1 MFNQNQ
7 YWKMKK
13 QELTKKPIV
22 FIEEPNIISKEEL
35 SNIFGGFSTGES
47 GLCFVF
53 RSCKSKCK
61 QYTSTEN
68 NTKSE
73 NTQNEKKTKILKK
86 YDKLL
91 CFVVTM
97 E

>member
-1 MFNQNQ
+1 
-7 YWKMKK
+7 MKK
-13 QELTKKPIV
+13 QESTKKSIV
-22 FIEEPNIISKEEL
+22 FIEEPNIIGKEEL
-35 SNIFGGFSTGES
+35 SNIYGGLNNGEA

-61 QYTSTEN
+61 QNTSTEN